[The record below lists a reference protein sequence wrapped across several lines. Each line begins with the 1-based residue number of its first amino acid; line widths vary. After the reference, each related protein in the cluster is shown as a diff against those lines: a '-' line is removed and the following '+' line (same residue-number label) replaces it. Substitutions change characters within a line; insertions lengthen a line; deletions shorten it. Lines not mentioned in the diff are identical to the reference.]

1 MCIRDSYG
9 DTCSPEGGAMN
20 GIKIRGTGH
29 AAPSKIVTNDD
40 LAKIV
45 ETNDEWIT
53 SRTGIS
59 RRHHLAEGETVTAC
73 LLYTSCRCAAG
84 QPLQRPP

>member
-1 MCIRDSYG
+1 
-9 DTCSPEGGAMN
+9 MN
-20 GIKIRGTGH
+20 GIKIVGTGY

-53 SRTGIS
+53 
-59 RRHHLAEGETVTAC
+59 
-73 LLYTSCRCAAG
+73 RCV
-84 QPLQRPP
+84 